1 MLIGSFFRRVRLFS
15 DFAGSAVLR
24 VPRDQENKE
33 SRATIQPRIST
44 PCAVDTETD
53 ATTAIDRETSAGWPW
68 PVGRGGERVEARR
81 RIYSTV

>member
-1 MLIGSFFRRVRLFS
+1 VSSDRVVFS
-15 DFAGSAVLR
+15 EFGCSGSAVLR

-53 ATTAIDRETSAGWPW
+53 DRERRDDER
-68 PVGRGGERVEARR
+68 GRGEADTPEAGGGTRPG
-81 RIYSTV
+81 V